1 MMVKACKCNSFLLNE
16 CSCIHSI
23 PKGLHSFY
31 FTCVNNNNIEYVDEA
46 FNVLFCSEIL
56 LKENILIFFS

>member
-56 LKENILIFFS
+56 